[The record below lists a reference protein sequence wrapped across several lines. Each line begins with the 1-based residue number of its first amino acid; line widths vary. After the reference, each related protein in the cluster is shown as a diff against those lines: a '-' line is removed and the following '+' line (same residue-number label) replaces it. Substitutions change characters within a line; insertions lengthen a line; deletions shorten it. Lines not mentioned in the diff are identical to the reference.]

1 METKLVKLKSDFNDI
16 INIRNTVKNV
26 FDILQ
31 VRIDRLHQ
39 MHSEFI
45 KTNKS
50 EMFVF
55 GLDSF
60 HFQSKLIDIEY
71 DDMRRL
77 FLAINN
83 RMYCEYF
90 KLHKIIVD
98 YISKNVFDK
107 KVSDLVKINN
117 FPIYKDLE
125 PFKEYKFE
133 TILDI
138 HENILNLLG
147 MLMSTLLN
155 KENELSIHKRKQ
167 SLGLN
172 IDNFITSFNFNIN
185 VMREKIMMFITYIE
199 FFHKMHSKYLK
210 RFSNKIQLMYTHIS
224 NDIKFDDSIEMSKN
238 KKKELIDEFVTGN
251 MDKNLLRDLKTS
263 IGSETNSEISCDG
276 SRSSSNS
283 QQGLDLS
290 PIVFPCLV
298 NANNKLNSL
307 GQINTS
313 NIEQLPPV
321 KEKKDYKKI
330 FQRNVHKVTN
340 LLQLCKPKQDV
351 IVNNK
356 ATDKEIQEMFN
367 GIEETCDSI
376 INENNEHNLTFEQ
389 GNISLDIHSFDKED
403 INSKNDISI
412 IYNENKEFNI
422 ENGENNNEQNSHIMI
437 DTLSIEETKSLH
449 ETVHNEQVET
459 LANEEVEQLANEEVE
474 TLANEEV
481 QQLANE
487 EVEKVANEKAEQ
499 LANEEVEKVANEKA
513 EQLANEEV
521 EKVANEE
528 VEQLANE
535 EVEKVA
541 NEEVEQLANE
551 EVEKVANEKAEQLA
565 NEEPVKKKRTYN
577 KKKK

>member
-39 MHSEFI
+39 MYSEFI

-133 TILDI
+133 VILDI

-283 QQGLDLS
+283 QQGIELS
-290 PIVFPCLV
+290 PITFSSPV
-298 NANNKLNSL
+298 NSNNKLNSL
-307 GQINTS
+307 GEINTS
-313 NIEQLPPV
+313 NIQQLAIV

-351 IVNNK
+351 IVNSK
-356 ATDKEIQEMFN
+356 ATDKEIQEMFD

-376 INENNEHNLTFEQ
+376 INENSENNLTFEQ
-389 GNISLDIHSFDKED
+389 GNISLHIHSFDKED
-403 INSKNDISI
+403 INTKEDISV
-412 IYNENKEFNI
+412 IYNENKELNI
-422 ENGENNNEQNSHIMI
+422 ENGLKNNEQHSHIMI
-437 DTLSIEETKSLH
+437 DTLLVQETKSLH
-449 ETVHNEQVET
+449 ET
-459 LANEEVEQLANEEVE
+459 LPNEEVE
-474 TLANEEV
+474 TVANQEV
-481 QQLANE
+481 EIVVNE
-487 EVEKVANEKAEQ
+487 EVETVVNAEVKPVI
-499 LANEEVEKVANEKA
+499 NEEVETFV
-513 EQLANEEV
+513 NEEV
-521 EKVANEE
+521 K
-528 VEQLANE
+528 QFI
-535 EVEKVA
+535 
-541 NEEVEQLANE
+541 
-551 EVEKVANEKAEQLA
+551 

-577 KKKK
+577 RKNK